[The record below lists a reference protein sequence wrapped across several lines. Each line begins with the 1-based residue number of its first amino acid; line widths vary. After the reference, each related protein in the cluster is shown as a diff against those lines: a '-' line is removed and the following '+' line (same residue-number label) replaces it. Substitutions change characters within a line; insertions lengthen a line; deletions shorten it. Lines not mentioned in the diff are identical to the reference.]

1 MKVIPDLIGD
11 LNKTERT
18 KPIRSEATKR
28 GNVNYCICMNA
39 PAICTDYIYIEIR
52 DNIHNMQVLKFG
64 GTSVA
69 NAENM
74 SKVVDIVTKA
84 VDRDRTILVLSAISG
99 CTDALIKIGTLAS
112 ERDESYKT
120 LIDGLQTRHH
130 DIIKAFLP
138 VEKQEDSIEVCDS
151 LFDSLRSIA
160 QGVYLLGELSP
171 ASLDAIQS
179 FGELWS
185 TKIMA
190 TKLASIGIAT
200 KWVDSRQIVRT
211 VAKGDKNVTDVQK
224 TYSRVNEMVEDNNV
238 TQLFILPGFIASDRL
253 GRTTTLGRGGS
264 DYTASLLAVGCKAR
278 ILEIWT
284 DVPGMMTSN
293 PKVVPTARTISNIS
307 YKAALELS
315 HFGAKVIYPPTI
327 QPVVAEGIPIYIKDT
342 FHPEA
347 AGTLIEKHPPRSKD
361 KLIGISNSD
370 NIALLS
376 LEGSGMV
383 GIPGFSSRLFETLSQ
398 NDINIILI
406 TQASSVHTMCIAVS
420 EKDAEKAR
428 EAADRCFAYEISLGK
443 LNPLKV
449 EKGYSIVCLVGDDVL
464 NQTGATG
471 RMLAALGRNSIPVRA
486 TAQGSSERNISAIIA
501 SEDAEAAIRTIHN
514 EFFDRRS
521 GKEIHL
527 FIAGYGTVGKALV
540 DIIAKNREKI
550 EKRTGRRLHVCGL
563 SNSRRFI
570 LDKNG
575 LSLDNIKD
583 RLAAGESSAD
593 EAYFT
598 RLATLSLEN
607 SVFVD
612 CTASADIAFKYMN
625 LFKKGYSVV
634 ACNKITFSLP
644 YVRYAALKE
653 AAIEIGATLRYETT
667 VGAALPILESI
678 SRSVHSGDEILRIEA
693 VLSGTLNYIFSNYA
707 GGEGGTFAEVVKKAQ
722 DAGYT
727 EPDPRLDLSGRDV
740 LRKLLILSREA
751 GIPLDEKDVE
761 QTPILGP
768 EFFEG
773 DVEEFYRKLAE
784 NEETFAARYREAA
797 DKGLRQRFVATLVKD
812 EDAPLGYRA
821 CIGLEAVAPE
831 HPLFSL
837 SGTDNC
843 AIIRTD
849 FYPSPLVVQGAG
861 AGAYQTASG
870 VLNDIIV

>member
-1 MKVIPDLIGD
+1 
-11 LNKTERT
+11 
-18 KPIRSEATKR
+18 
-28 GNVNYCICMNA
+28 
-39 PAICTDYIYIEIR
+39 
-52 DNIHNMQVLKFG
+52 MQVLKFG

-69 NAENM
+69 NAEAIQQ
-74 SKVVDIVTKA
+74 VVEIVSRS
-84 VDRDRTILVLSAISG
+84 VDRDRTILVVSAIRG
-99 CTDALIKIGTLAS
+99 CTDALIRIGNLAS
-112 ERDESYKT
+112 QRDEAYKEV
-120 LIDGLQTRHH
+120 IDSLQKQHH
-130 DIIKAFLP
+130 QIIKEVLP
-138 VEKQEDSIEVCDS
+138 VEKQEESRETCDS

-160 QGVYLLGELSP
+160 QGVFLLGELSP
-171 ASLDAIQS
+171 TSLDAIQG
-179 FGELWS
+179 FGEQWS
-185 TKIMA
+185 SRIIA

-200 KWVDSRQIVRT
+200 KWVDSRKIIRT
-211 VAKGDKNVTDVQK
+211 VSKGEKNTVDVQK
-224 TYSRVNEMVEDNNV
+224 TYFRTNEMIESNPI
-238 TQLFILPGFIASDRL
+238 TQLFVMPGFIASDKQ

-264 DYTASLLAVGCKAR
+264 DYSASLMAVGCKAR
-278 ILEIWT
+278 ALEIWT
-284 DVPGMMTSN
+284 DVPGMMTAN

-327 QPVVAEGIPIYIKDT
+327 QPVVTEGIPIYVKNT
-342 FHPEA
+342 FDPQAH
-347 AGTLIEKHPPRSKD
+347 GTLIEKNPPRSKD
-361 KLIGISNSD
+361 SVIGISNSD

-449 EKGYSIVCLVGDDVL
+449 EKGFSIVCLVGDDVL
-464 NQTGATG
+464 NQSGATG
-471 RMLAALGRNSIPVRA
+471 RMLAALGSNSIPVRA
-486 TAQGSSERNISAIIA
+486 TAQGSSEKNISVII
-501 SEDAEAAIRTIHN
+501 SSQDTDAALRTIHN
-514 EFFDRRS
+514 EFFDKRS
-521 GKEIHL
+521 GKDIHL
-527 FIAGYGTVGKALV
+527 FIAGYGVVGKALV
-540 DIIAKNREKI
+540 DIISKNREKI

-575 LSLDNIKD
+575 LPLENIAEQ
-583 RLAAGESSAD
+583 LAEGHCSAD
-593 EAYFT
+593 EAYFNQ
-598 RLATLSLEN
+598 LATLSMEN

-625 LFKKGYSVV
+625 LFKRGYSVV

-644 YVRYAALKE
+644 YKQYAAVKE

-707 GGEGGTFAEVVKKAQ
+707 GGEGGTFAEVVKRAQ

-751 GIPLDEKDVE
+751 GVGIDEKDVE
-761 QTPILGP
+761 ISSILP
-768 EFFEG
+768 EDFFEG
-773 DVEEFYRKLAE
+773 DVEAFYAKLAE
-784 NEETFAARYREAA
+784 NEAMFAARYNEAA
-797 DKGLRQRFVATLVKD
+797 SKGLRQRFVASLVKD
-812 EDAPLGYRA
+812 NGSPFGYKA
-821 CIGLEAVAPE
+821 KIGLECVDAS

-837 SGTDNC
+837 CGTDN
-843 AIIRTD
+843 AALIQTD

-870 VLNDIIV
+870 VLNDIIM

>member
-1 MKVIPDLIGD
+1 
-11 LNKTERT
+11 
-18 KPIRSEATKR
+18 
-28 GNVNYCICMNA
+28 
-39 PAICTDYIYIEIR
+39 
-52 DNIHNMQVLKFG
+52 MQVLKFG

-69 NAENM
+69 NAEAIQQ
-74 SKVVDIVTKA
+74 VVEIVSRS
-84 VDRDRTILVLSAISG
+84 VDRDRTILVVSAIQG
-99 CTDALIKIGTLAS
+99 CTDALIRIGNLAS
-112 ERDESYKT
+112 QRDEAYKEV
-120 LIDGLQTRHH
+120 IDSLQKQHH
-130 DIIKAFLP
+130 QIIKEVLP
-138 VEKQEDSIEVCDS
+138 VEKQEESRETCDS
-151 LFDSLRSIA
+151 LFNSLRSIA
-160 QGVYLLGELSP
+160 QGVFLLGELSP
-171 ASLDAIQS
+171 TSLDAIQG
-179 FGELWS
+179 FGEQWS
-185 TKIMA
+185 SRIIA

-200 KWVDSRQIVRT
+200 KWVDSRKIIRT
-211 VAKGDKNVTDVQK
+211 VSKGEKNTVDVQK
-224 TYSRVNEMVEDNNV
+224 TYFRTNEMIESNPI
-238 TQLFILPGFIASDRL
+238 TQLFVMPGFIASDKQ

-264 DYTASLLAVGCKAR
+264 DYSASLMAVGCKAR
-278 ILEIWT
+278 ALEIWT
-284 DVPGMMTSN
+284 DVPGMMTAN

-327 QPVVAEGIPIYIKDT
+327 QPVVTEGIPIYVKNT
-342 FHPEA
+342 FDPQAH
-347 AGTLIEKHPPRSKD
+347 GTLIEKNPPRSKD
-361 KLIGISNSD
+361 SVIGISNSD

-449 EKGYSIVCLVGDDVL
+449 EKGFSIVCLVGDDVL
-464 NQTGATG
+464 NQSGATG
-471 RMLAALGRNSIPVRA
+471 RMLAALGSNSIPVRA
-486 TAQGSSERNISAIIA
+486 TAQGSSEKNISVII
-501 SEDAEAAIRTIHN
+501 SSQDTDAALRTIHN

-521 GKEIHL
+521 GKDIHL
-527 FIAGYGTVGKALV
+527 FIAGYGVVGKALV
-540 DIIAKNREKI
+540 DIISKNREKI

-575 LSLDNIKD
+575 LPLENIAEQ
-583 RLAAGESSAD
+583 LADGHCSAD
-593 EAYFT
+593 EAYFNQ
-598 RLATLSLEN
+598 LATLSMEN

-625 LFKKGYSVV
+625 LFKRGYSVV

-644 YVRYAALKE
+644 YRQYAAVKE

-707 GGEGGTFAEVVKKAQ
+707 GGEGGTFAEVVKRAQ

-751 GIPLDEKDVE
+751 GVGIDETDVE
-761 QTPILGP
+761 ISSILP
-768 EFFEG
+768 EDFFEG
-773 DVEEFYRKLAE
+773 DVEAFYAKLAE
-784 NEETFAARYREAA
+784 NEAMFAARYNEAA
-797 DKGLRQRFVATLVKD
+797 SKGLRQRFVASLVKD
-812 EDAPLGYRA
+812 NGSPFGYKA
-821 CIGLEAVAPE
+821 KIGLECVDAS

-837 SGTDNC
+837 CGTDN
-843 AIIRTD
+843 AALIQTD

-870 VLNDIIV
+870 VLNDIIM

>member
-1 MKVIPDLIGD
+1 
-11 LNKTERT
+11 
-18 KPIRSEATKR
+18 
-28 GNVNYCICMNA
+28 
-39 PAICTDYIYIEIR
+39 
-52 DNIHNMQVLKFG
+52 MQVLKFG
-64 GTSVA
+64 GSSVA
-69 NAENM
+69 NAQNM
-74 SKVVDIVTKA
+74 SKVVDIVVNA
-84 VDRDRTILVLSAISG
+84 VDRDRTILVSSAISG
-99 CTDALIKIGTLAS
+99 CTDTLIKIGTLAS
-112 ERDESYKT
+112 QRDESYKV
-120 LIDGLQTRHH
+120 LIDELQKKHH
-130 DIIKAFLP
+130 DIINELLP
-138 VEKQEDSIEVCDS
+138 REKQQESLEVCDG
-151 LFDSLRSIA
+151 LFDSLRSIT

-185 TKIMA
+185 TKILA

-200 KWVDSRQIVRT
+200 KWIDSRQIIRT
-211 VAKGDKNVTDVQK
+211 VAKGDKNVVDIQK
-224 TYSRVNEMVEDNNV
+224 TYYRVNEMVESNPI
-238 TQLFILPGFIASDRL
+238 TQLFVLPGFIASDKQ

-264 DYTASLLAVGCKAR
+264 DYTASLYAVGCKAR
-278 ILEIWT
+278 VLEIWT

-327 QPVVAEGIPIYIKDT
+327 QPVVAEGIPIYVKNT
-342 FHPEA
+342 FTPEA
-347 AGTLIEKHPPRSKD
+347 HGTLIEKHPPRSKD

-428 EAADRCFAYEISLGK
+428 EAADKCFAYEISLGK

-449 EKGYSIVCLVGDDVL
+449 EKGFSIVCLVGDDVL

-486 TAQGSSERNISAIIA
+486 TAQGSSERNISVIIS
-501 SEDAEAAIRTIHN
+501 SEDAEAAIKTIHN
-514 EFFDRRS
+514 EFFDKRS
-521 GKEIHL
+521 GKDINL
-527 FIAGYGTVGKALV
+527 FIAGFGTVGRALV
-540 DIIAKNREKI
+540 DIIAKNRDKI
-550 EKRTGRRLHVCGL
+550 AARTGRRLRICGL

-570 LDKNG
+570 IDKNG
-575 LSLDNIKD
+575 LDLNNIKGQ
-583 RLAAGESSAD
+583 LENGISAAD

-598 RLATLSLEN
+598 QLATLSLEN

-625 LFKKGYSVV
+625 LFKRGYSVV

-644 YVRYAALKE
+644 YDQYAALKE

-678 SRSVHSGDEILRIEA
+678 SRSVHSGDEIVRIEA

-707 GGEGGTFAEVVKKAQ
+707 GGEGGTFAEVVRRAQ

-751 GIPLDEKDVE
+751 GVPLDEKDV
-761 QTPILGP
+761 QVSPILGE

-773 DVEEFYRKLAE
+773 DVDSFYAKLAE
-784 NEETFAARYREAA
+784 NETVFAARYNEAA
-797 DKGLRQRFVATLVKD
+797 SKGLRQRFVASLVKD
-812 EDAPLGYRA
+812 EASELGYKA
-821 CIGLEAVAPE
+821 KIGLENVDE
-831 HPLFSL
+831 SHPLYNL
-837 SGTDNC
+837 NGTDNC
-843 AIIRTD
+843 AIIQTD
-849 FYPSPLVVQGAG
+849 FYPSPLVIQGAG

>member
-1 MKVIPDLIGD
+1 
-11 LNKTERT
+11 
-18 KPIRSEATKR
+18 
-28 GNVNYCICMNA
+28 
-39 PAICTDYIYIEIR
+39 
-52 DNIHNMQVLKFG
+52 MQVLKFG
-64 GTSVA
+64 GSSVA
-69 NAENM
+69 DAQNM
-74 SKVVDIVTKA
+74 AKVVDIVANA
-84 VDRDRTILVLSAISG
+84 VDRDRTILVASAISG
-99 CTDALIKIGTLAS
+99 CTDTLIRIGTLAS
-112 ERDESYKT
+112 QRDESYKE
-120 LIDGLQTRHH
+120 LINGLQEKHH
-130 DIIKAFLP
+130 TIIRDFLP
-138 VEKQEDSIEVCDS
+138 HEKQDESIEVCDS

-160 QGVYLLGELSP
+160 QGVFLLGELSP
-171 ASLDAIQS
+171 ASLDAIQG

-185 TKIMA
+185 TKILA

-200 KWVDSRQIVRT
+200 RWVDSRQIIRT
-211 VAKGDKNVTDVQK
+211 IAKGDKNVVDVQK
-224 TYSRVNEMVEDNNV
+224 TYSRINAMVENNPI
-238 TQLFILPGFIASDRL
+238 TQLFVLPGFIASDKQ

-264 DYTASLLAVGCKAR
+264 DYTASLYAVGCKAR

-327 QPVVAEGIPIYIKDT
+327 QPVVTEGIPIYVKNT
-342 FHPEA
+342 FDPA
-347 AGTLIEKHPPRSKD
+347 AYGTLIEKNPPRRKD
-361 KLIGISNSD
+361 PVIGISNSD

-449 EKGYSIVCLVGDDVL
+449 EKGFSIVCLVGDDVL
-464 NQTGATG
+464 NHSGATG
-471 RMLAALGRNSIPVRA
+471 RMLATLGRNSIPVRA
-486 TAQGSSERNISAIIA
+486 TAQGSSERNISVIISSA
-501 SEDAEAAIRTIHN
+501 DTDAAIRTIHN
-514 EFFDRRS
+514 EFFDRKS
-521 GKEIHL
+521 GKDIHL
-527 FIAGYGTVGKALV
+527 FIAGYGVVGKALV
-540 DIIAKNREKI
+540 DIISKNRDRI
-550 EKRTGRRLHVCGL
+550 EARTGRRLHVCGL
-563 SNSRRFI
+563 SNSRRFVI
-570 LDKNG
+570 DKNG
-575 LSLDNIKD
+575 LELENIAGL
-583 RLAAGESSAD
+583 LAAGESSAD

-598 RLATLSLEN
+598 HLATLTLEN

-634 ACNKITFSLP
+634 ACNKITFSAP
-644 YVRYAALKE
+644 YKHYAALKE

-678 SRSVHSGDEILRIEA
+678 SRSVHSGDEIARIEA

-707 GGEGGTFAEVVKKAQ
+707 GGEGGTFAEVVRRAQ

-751 GIPLDEKDVE
+751 GVPLDEKDV
-761 QTPILGP
+761 QISPILSDD
-768 EFFEG
+768 FFEG
-773 DVEEFYRKLAE
+773 DVEAFYTKLAE
-784 NEETFAARYREAA
+784 NEAVFAERYSEAA
-797 DKGLRQRFVATLVKD
+797 SKGLRQRFVASLIKD
-812 EDAPLGYRA
+812 EQAPLRYRA
-821 CIGLEAVAPE
+821 RIGLESISE
-831 HPLFSL
+831 SHPLYSL

-843 AIIRTD
+843 AIIQTD

-870 VLNDIIV
+870 VLNDIIM

>member
-1 MKVIPDLIGD
+1 
-11 LNKTERT
+11 
-18 KPIRSEATKR
+18 
-28 GNVNYCICMNA
+28 
-39 PAICTDYIYIEIR
+39 
-52 DNIHNMQVLKFG
+52 MQVLKFG
-64 GTSVA
+64 GSSVA
-69 NAENM
+69 DAAAM

-84 VDRDRTILVLSAISG
+84 VDRDRSILVVSAIKG
-99 CTDALIKIGTLAS
+99 CTDTLIKIGNLAS
-112 ERDESYKT
+112 KRDESYKE
-120 LIDGLQTRHH
+120 LISGLQEQHH
-130 DIIKAFLP
+130 QIISDLLP
-138 VEKQEDSIEVCDS
+138 REKQEESTEVCDS

-179 FGELWS
+179 FGEIWS
-185 TKIMA
+185 TKILA
-190 TKLASIGIAT
+190 TKLASIGIET
-200 KWVDSRQIVRT
+200 KWMDSRKIIRT
-211 VAKGDKNVTDVQK
+211 VAKGDKNIVDAQK
-224 TYSRVNEMVEDNNV
+224 TYARVNEMLEGNPA
-238 TQLFILPGFIASDRL
+238 TQLFVLPGFIASDKQ

-264 DYTASLLAVGCKAR
+264 DYTASLYAVGCKAR

-327 QPVVAEGIPIYIKDT
+327 QPVVAEGIPIYVKNT
-342 FHPEA
+342 FAPEA
-347 AGTLIEKHPPRSKD
+347 EGTLIEKNPPRSKD
-361 KLIGISNSD
+361 KVIGISNSD

-420 EKDAEKAR
+420 ENDAERAK

-449 EKGYSIVCLVGDDVL
+449 EKGFSIVCLVGDDVL
-464 NQTGATG
+464 NQAGATG
-471 RMLAALGRNSIPVRA
+471 RMLAALGRNSIRVRA
-486 TAQGSSERNISAIIA
+486 TAQGSSERNISVII
-501 SEDAEAAIRTIHN
+501 SSKDTEAAIRTIHN
-514 EFFDRRS
+514 EFFDKRS
-521 GKEIHL
+521 GKDINL
-527 FIAGYGTVGKALV
+527 FIAGYGTVGRALV

-550 EKRTGRRLHVCGL
+550 AARTGRRLHICGL
-563 SNSRRFI
+563 ANSRKFI
-570 LDKNG
+570 MDKNG
-575 LSLDNIKD
+575 LDLNDIQEQLSK
-583 RLAAGESSAD
+583 GQSSAD

-598 RLATLSLEN
+598 QLGTLSLEN

-612 CTASADIAFKYMN
+612 CTASADIAFKYMH

-644 YVRYAALKE
+644 YKQYAALKE

-678 SRSVHSGDEILRIEA
+678 SRSVHSGDEIIRIEA

-707 GGEGGTFAEVVKKAQ
+707 GGEGGTFAQVVRRAQ
-722 DAGYT
+722 EAGYT

-740 LRKLLILSREA
+740 LRKLIILSREA
-751 GIPLDEKDVE
+751 GVGIDEQDVE
-761 QTPILGP
+761 ISSILGD

-773 DVEEFYRKLAE
+773 DVEAFYKKLEE
-784 NEETFAARYREAA
+784 NEEMFAARYNEAA
-797 DKGLRQRFVATLVKD
+797 SKGLRQRFIASLVKD
-812 EDAPLGYRA
+812 ENAPFGYKA
-821 CIGLEAVAPE
+821 KIGLESVSSE

-837 SGTDNC
+837 CGTDN
-843 AIIRTD
+843 AALIQTD

>member
-1 MKVIPDLIGD
+1 
-11 LNKTERT
+11 
-18 KPIRSEATKR
+18 
-28 GNVNYCICMNA
+28 
-39 PAICTDYIYIEIR
+39 
-52 DNIHNMQVLKFG
+52 MQVLKFG
-64 GTSVA
+64 GSSVA
-69 NAENM
+69 DARNM
-74 SKVVDIVTKA
+74 SKVVDIVTNA
-84 VDRDRTILVLSAISG
+84 VDRDRTILVASAISG
-99 CTDALIKIGTLAS
+99 CTDTLIRIGTLAS
-112 ERDESYKT
+112 QRDESYKG
-120 LIDGLQTRHH
+120 LIDGLQQRHH
-130 DIIKAFLP
+130 VIIKDFLP
-138 VEKQEDSIEVCDS
+138 REKQEESLETCDA

-160 QGVYLLGELSP
+160 QGVFLLGELSP
-171 ASLDAIQS
+171 ASLNAIQG

-185 TKIMA
+185 TKILA
-190 TKLASIGIAT
+190 TKLASIGIST
-200 KWVDSRQIVRT
+200 KWIDSRTIIRT
-211 VAKGDKNVTDVQK
+211 IAKGDKNIVDVQK
-224 TYSRVNEMVEDNNV
+224 TYSRVNEMVENNPI
-238 TQLFILPGFIASDRL
+238 TQLFVLPGFIASDKQ

-264 DYTASLLAVGCKAR
+264 DYTASLYAVGCKAR

-293 PKVVPTARTISNIS
+293 PKTVPTARTISNIS

-327 QPVVAEGIPIYIKDT
+327 QPVVTEGIPIYIKNT
-342 FHPEA
+342 FDPEA
-347 AGTLIEKHPPRSKD
+347 PGTLIEKNPPRSKD
-361 KLIGISNSD
+361 SVIGISNSD

-449 EKGYSIVCLVGDDVL
+449 EKGFSIVCLVGDDVL
-464 NQTGATG
+464 NQSGATG
-471 RMLAALGRNSIPVRA
+471 RMLAALGNNSIPVRA
-486 TAQGSSERNISAIIA
+486 TAQGSSERNISVII
-501 SEDAEAAIRTIHN
+501 SSSDADAAIKTIHN
-514 EFFDRRS
+514 EFFDRKS
-521 GKEIHL
+521 GKDIHL
-527 FIAGYGTVGKALV
+527 FIAGYGVVGKALV
-540 DIIAKNREKI
+540 DIISKNRDKI
-550 EKRTGRRLHVCGL
+550 EERTGRRLHVCGL
-563 SNSRRFI
+563 ANSRRFVI
-570 LDKNG
+570 DKNG
-575 LSLDNIKD
+575 LALENIAEL
-583 RLAAGESSAD
+583 LAEGESSAD

-598 RLATLSLEN
+598 QLATLTLEN

-625 LFKKGYSVV
+625 LFKRGYSVV
-634 ACNKITFSLP
+634 ACNKITFSAP
-644 YVRYAALKE
+644 YKHYAALKS

-707 GGEGGTFAEVVKKAQ
+707 GGIGGTFAEVVKRAQ

-751 GIPLDEKDVE
+751 GVGIDEKDVDVS
-761 QTPILGP
+761 PILP
-768 EFFEG
+768 EEFFEG
-773 DVEEFYRKLAE
+773 DVEAFYAKLAA
-784 NEETFAARYREAA
+784 NEDMFAAQYKEAA
-797 DKGLRQRFVATLVKD
+797 AQGLRQRFVASLVKD
-812 EDAPLGYRA
+812 AEAPFGYKAR
-821 CIGLEAVAPE
+821 IGLERVEAS
-831 HPLFSL
+831 HPLYSL
-837 SGTDNC
+837 CGTDN
-843 AIIRTD
+843 AALIQTE

-870 VLNDIIV
+870 VLNDIIM

>member
-1 MKVIPDLIGD
+1 MIYRWLHVH
-11 LNKTERT
+11 KT
-18 KPIRSEATKR
+18 I
-28 GNVNYCICMNA
+28 I
-39 PAICTDYIYIEIR
+39 
-52 DNIHNMQVLKFG
+52 MQVLKFG
-64 GTSVA
+64 GSSVA

-74 SKVVDIVTKA
+74 SKVVDIVANA
-84 VDRDRTILVLSAISG
+84 VDRDRTILVASAISG
-99 CTDALIKIGTLAS
+99 CTDTLIKIGTLAS
-112 ERDESYKT
+112 QRDESYKG
-120 LIDGLQTRHH
+120 LIEELQEKHH
-130 DIIKAFLP
+130 VIIRDFLP
-138 VEKQEDSIEVCDS
+138 LEKQAESQEVCDS

-160 QGVYLLGELSP
+160 QGVFLLGELSP
-171 ASLDAIQS
+171 ASLDAIQG

-185 TKIMA
+185 TKILA

-200 KWVDSRQIVRT
+200 KWIDSRNIIRT
-211 VAKGDKNVTDVQK
+211 VAKGDKNIVDVQK
-224 TYSRVNEMVEDNNV
+224 TYSRINEMVESNPI
-238 TQLFILPGFIASDRL
+238 TQLFVLPGFIASDKQ

-264 DYTASLLAVGCKAR
+264 DYTASLYAVGCKAR
-278 ILEIWT
+278 VLEIWT
-284 DVPGMMTSN
+284 DVSGMMTSN

-327 QPVVAEGIPIYIKDT
+327 QPVVAEGIPIYVKNT
-342 FHPEA
+342 FDPQA
-347 AGTLIEKHPPRSKD
+347 SGTLIEKNPPRSKD
-361 KLIGISNSD
+361 SVIGISNSD

-449 EKGYSIVCLVGDDVL
+449 EKGFSIVCLVGDDVL
-464 NQTGATG
+464 NQSGATG

-486 TAQGSSERNISAIIA
+486 TAQGSSERNISVIISSA
-501 SEDAEAAIRTIHN
+501 DADGAIRTIHN
-514 EFFDRRS
+514 EFFDRKS
-521 GKEIHL
+521 GKDIHL
-527 FIAGYGTVGKALV
+527 FIAGYGVVGKALV
-540 DIIAKNREKI
+540 DIIAKNRDKI
-550 EKRTGRRLHVCGL
+550 EARTGRRLHVCGL

-575 LSLDNIKD
+575 LPLDCIAD
-583 RLAAGESSAD
+583 LLAAGESAAD

-598 RLATLSLEN
+598 QLATLTLEN

-634 ACNKITFSLP
+634 ACNKITFSAP
-644 YVRYAALKE
+644 YKHYAALKE

-707 GGEGGTFAEVVKKAQ
+707 GGDGGTFAEVVKRAQ

-751 GIPLDEKDVE
+751 GVGIDEKDVE
-761 QTPILGP
+761 ISALLPE

-773 DVEEFYRKLAE
+773 DVDAFYAKLAE
-784 NEETFAARYREAA
+784 NEDMFAARYNEAA
-797 DKGLRQRFVATLVKD
+797 SKGLRQRFVASLVKD
-812 EDAPLGYRA
+812 ASAPFGYKA
-821 CIGLEAVAPE
+821 KIGLESIDST
-831 HPLFSL
+831 HPLYNL
-837 SGTDNC
+837 CGTDN
-843 AIIRTD
+843 AALIQTD
-849 FYPSPLVVQGAG
+849 FYPSPLVIQGAG

-870 VLNDIIV
+870 VLNDIIM

>member
-1 MKVIPDLIGD
+1 
-11 LNKTERT
+11 
-18 KPIRSEATKR
+18 
-28 GNVNYCICMNA
+28 
-39 PAICTDYIYIEIR
+39 
-52 DNIHNMQVLKFG
+52 MQVLKFG
-64 GTSVA
+64 GSSVA
-69 NAENM
+69 NATNM
-74 SKVVDIVTKA
+74 SLVVDIVTKA
-84 VDRDRTILVLSAISG
+84 VDRDRTILVVSAISG
-99 CTDALIKIGTLAS
+99 CTDTLIEIGTLAS
-112 ERDESYKT
+112 QRDESYKE
-120 LIDGLQTRHH
+120 LINGLQQKHH
-130 DIIKAFLP
+130 DIINALLP
-138 VEKQEDSIEVCDS
+138 REKQEESLEVCDS

-185 TKIMA
+185 TKILA
-190 TKLASIGIAT
+190 TKLASIGIET
-200 KWVDSRQIVRT
+200 KWIDSRNIIRT
-211 VAKGDKNVTDVQK
+211 VAKGEKNIVDIQK
-224 TYSRVNEMVEDNNV
+224 TYYRVNEMVESNNM
-238 TQLFILPGFIASDRL
+238 TQLFVLPGFIASDKQ

-264 DYTASLLAVGCKAR
+264 DYTASLYAVGCKAR
-278 ILEIWT
+278 TLEIWT

-293 PKVVPTARTISNIS
+293 PKIVPTARTISNIS
-307 YKAALELS
+307 YKAAQELS

-327 QPVVAEGIPIYIKDT
+327 QPVVAEGIPIYIKNT
-342 FHPEA
+342 FEPDA
-347 AGTLIEKHPPRSKD
+347 YGTLIEKHPPRSKD

-370 NIALLS
+370 DIALLS

-449 EKGYSIVCLVGDDVL
+449 EKGFSIVCLVGDDVL

-486 TAQGSSERNISAIIA
+486 TAQGSSERNISVII
-501 SEDAEAAIRTIHN
+501 SSHDAEAAIRTIHN
-514 EFFDRRS
+514 EFFDKRS
-521 GKEIHL
+521 GKDINL
-527 FIAGYGTVGKALV
+527 FIAGFGTVGRALV
-540 DIIAKNREKI
+540 DIISKNREKI
-550 EKRTGRRLHVCGL
+550 AERTGRRLHICGL

-570 LDKNG
+570 IDKNG
-575 LSLDNIKD
+575 LELSTIKEQLDN
-583 RLAAGESSAD
+583 GQSSAD
-593 EAYFT
+593 EAYFSQ
-598 RLATLSLEN
+598 LGTLSLEN

-634 ACNKITFSLP
+634 ACNKITFSSP
-644 YVRYAALKE
+644 YKQYAALKQ

-707 GGEGGTFAEVVKKAQ
+707 GGEGGTFAEIVRRAQ

-740 LRKLLILSREA
+740 LRKLIILSREA
-751 GIPLDEKDVE
+751 GVGIDEKDVDIS
-761 QTPILGP
+761 PILGE

-773 DVEEFYRKLAE
+773 DVEAFYAKLAE
-784 NEETFAARYREAA
+784 NEEMFAARYNEAA
-797 DKGLRQRFVATLVKD
+797 SKGLRQRFVASLVKD
-812 EDAPLGYRA
+812 EASPFGYKA
-821 CIGLEAVAPE
+821 KIGLESVSPE
-831 HPLFSL
+831 HPLFNL
-837 SGTDNC
+837 CGTDN
-843 AIIRTD
+843 AALIQTE

-870 VLNDIIV
+870 VLNDIIM

>member
-1 MKVIPDLIGD
+1 
-11 LNKTERT
+11 
-18 KPIRSEATKR
+18 
-28 GNVNYCICMNA
+28 
-39 PAICTDYIYIEIR
+39 
-52 DNIHNMQVLKFG
+52 MQVLKFG
-64 GTSVA
+64 GSSVA
-69 NAENM
+69 NAQNM
-74 SKVVDIVTKA
+74 SKVVEIVTKA
-84 VDRDRTILVLSAISG
+84 VDRDRTILVSSAISG
-99 CTDALIKIGTLAS
+99 CTDTLIKIGTLAS
-112 ERDESYKT
+112 QRDESYKV
-120 LIDGLQTRHH
+120 LIDELQDKHH
-130 DIIKAFLP
+130 VIIKDLLP
-138 VEKQEDSIEVCDS
+138 QEKQDESIKVCDS
-151 LFDSLRSIA
+151 LFDSLRSIT
-160 QGVYLLGELSP
+160 QGVFLLGELSP

-179 FGELWS
+179 YGELWS
-185 TKIMA
+185 TKILA

-200 KWVDSRQIVRT
+200 KWIDSRQVIRT
-211 VAKGDKNVTDVQK
+211 VAKGDKNVVDVQK
-224 TYSRVNEMVEDNNV
+224 TYFRINEVVENNPI
-238 TQLFILPGFIASDRL
+238 TQLFVLPGFIASDKQ

-264 DYTASLLAVGCKAR
+264 DYTASLYAVGCKAR

-327 QPVVAEGIPIYIKDT
+327 QPVVAEGIPIYVKNT
-342 FHPEA
+342 FDPEA
-347 AGTLIEKHPPRSKD
+347 YGTLIEKNPPRSKD
-361 KLIGISNSD
+361 SVIGISNSD

-383 GIPGFSSRLFETLSQ
+383 GIPGFSSRLFETLSR

-428 EAADRCFAYEISLGK
+428 EAADKCFAYEISLGK

-449 EKGYSIVCLVGDDVL
+449 EKGFSIVCLVGDDVL
-464 NQTGATG
+464 NRSGATG

-486 TAQGSSERNISAIIA
+486 TAQGSSERNISVII
-501 SEDAEAAIRTIHN
+501 SSTDTDAAIRTIHN

-521 GKEIHL
+521 GKDIHL
-527 FIAGYGTVGKALV
+527 FIAGFGTVGRALV
-540 DIIAKNREKI
+540 DIIGKNREKI

-563 SNSRRFI
+563 SNSRKFI

-575 LSLDNIKD
+575 LSLDNISEQ
-583 RLAAGESSAD
+583 LNNGVSSAE

-598 RLATLSLEN
+598 QLATLTLEN

-625 LFKKGYSVV
+625 LFKRGYSVV
-634 ACNKITFSLP
+634 ACNKITFSSP
-644 YVRYAALKE
+644 YKQYAALKE

-678 SRSVHSGDEILRIEA
+678 SRSVHSGDEIIRIEA

-707 GGEGGTFAEVVKKAQ
+707 GGDGGTFAEVVKRAQ

-751 GIPLDEKDVE
+751 GVGIDEKDVDIS
-761 QTPILGP
+761 TILP
-768 EFFEG
+768 EDFFEG
-773 DVEEFYRKLAE
+773 DVDAFYAKLAE
-784 NEETFAARYREAA
+784 NEEMFAARYNEAA
-797 DKGLRQRFVATLVKD
+797 SKGLRQRFIASLVKD
-812 EDAPLGYRA
+812 PEAPLGYRA
-821 CIGLEAVAPE
+821 RIGLESVAPG
-831 HPLFSL
+831 HPLYSL
-837 SGTDNC
+837 CGTDN
-843 AIIRTD
+843 AALIQTD
-849 FYPSPLVVQGAG
+849 FYPSPLVIQGAG

-870 VLNDIIV
+870 VLNDIVM

>member
-1 MKVIPDLIGD
+1 
-11 LNKTERT
+11 
-18 KPIRSEATKR
+18 
-28 GNVNYCICMNA
+28 
-39 PAICTDYIYIEIR
+39 
-52 DNIHNMQVLKFG
+52 MQVLKFG

-69 NAENM
+69 NAEAIQQ
-74 SKVVDIVTKA
+74 VVEIVSRS
-84 VDRDRTILVLSAISG
+84 VDRDRTILVVSAIRG
-99 CTDALIKIGTLAS
+99 CTDALIRIGNLAS
-112 ERDESYKT
+112 QRDEAYKEV
-120 LIDGLQTRHH
+120 IDSLQKQHH
-130 DIIKAFLP
+130 QIIKEVLP
-138 VEKQEDSIEVCDS
+138 VEKQEESRETCDS
-151 LFDSLRSIA
+151 LFNSLRSIA
-160 QGVYLLGELSP
+160 QGVFLLGELSP
-171 ASLDAIQS
+171 TSLDAIQG
-179 FGELWS
+179 FGEQWS
-185 TKIMA
+185 SRIIA

-200 KWVDSRQIVRT
+200 KWVDSRKIIRT
-211 VAKGDKNVTDVQK
+211 VSKGEKNAVDVQK
-224 TYSRVNEMVEDNNV
+224 TYSRINEMIESNPI
-238 TQLFILPGFIASDRL
+238 TQLFVMPGFIASDKQ

-264 DYTASLLAVGCKAR
+264 DYSASLMAVGCKAR
-278 ILEIWT
+278 ALEIWT
-284 DVPGMMTSN
+284 DVPGMMTAN

-327 QPVVAEGIPIYIKDT
+327 QPVVTEGIPIYVKNT
-342 FHPEA
+342 FDPQA
-347 AGTLIEKHPPRSKD
+347 YGTLIEKNPPRSKD
-361 KLIGISNSD
+361 SVIGISNSD

-449 EKGYSIVCLVGDDVL
+449 EKGFSIVCLVGDDVL
-464 NQTGATG
+464 NQSGATG
-471 RMLAALGRNSIPVRA
+471 RMLAALGNNSIPVRA
-486 TAQGSSERNISAIIA
+486 TAQGSSEKNISVII
-501 SEDAEAAIRTIHN
+501 SSHDTDAALRTIHN

-521 GKEIHL
+521 GKDIHL
-527 FIAGYGTVGKALV
+527 FIAGYGVVGKALV
-540 DIIAKNREKI
+540 DIISKNREKI

-575 LSLDNIKD
+575 LPLENIAEQ
-583 RLAAGESSAD
+583 LAEGHCSAD
-593 EAYFT
+593 EAYFNQ
-598 RLATLSLEN
+598 LATLSMEN

-625 LFKKGYSVV
+625 LFKRGYSVV

-644 YVRYAALKE
+644 YKQYAAVKE

-707 GGEGGTFAEVVKKAQ
+707 GGEGGTFAEVVKRAQ

-751 GIPLDEKDVE
+751 GVGIDETDVE
-761 QTPILGP
+761 ISSILP
-768 EFFEG
+768 EDFFEG
-773 DVEEFYRKLAE
+773 DVEAFYAKLAE
-784 NEETFAARYREAA
+784 NEAMFAARYNEAA
-797 DKGLRQRFVATLVKD
+797 SKGLRQRFVASLVKD
-812 EDAPLGYRA
+812 NGSPFGYKA
-821 CIGLEAVAPE
+821 KIGLECVDAS

-837 SGTDNC
+837 CGTDN
-843 AIIRTD
+843 AALIQTD

-870 VLNDIIV
+870 VLNDIIM

>member
-1 MKVIPDLIGD
+1 
-11 LNKTERT
+11 
-18 KPIRSEATKR
+18 
-28 GNVNYCICMNA
+28 
-39 PAICTDYIYIEIR
+39 
-52 DNIHNMQVLKFG
+52 MQVLKFG

-69 NAENM
+69 NAEIIQ
-74 SKVVDIVTKA
+74 KVVEIVSGS
-84 VDRDRTILVLSAISG
+84 VDRDRTILVVSAIRG
-99 CTDALIKIGTLAS
+99 CTDSLIHIGNLAS
-112 ERDESYKT
+112 QRDESYIEI
-120 LIDGLQTRHH
+120 IDDLQDKHH
-130 DIIKAFLP
+130 QIIRELLP
-138 VEKQEDSIEVCDS
+138 REKHDEACRTCDE
-151 LFDSLRSIA
+151 LFNSLRSIA

-171 ASLDAIQS
+171 TSLDAIQG

-185 TKIMA
+185 SKIIA
-190 TKLASIGIAT
+190 TKLASVGIAT
-200 KWVDSRQIVRT
+200 KWVDSRKIIRT
-211 VAKGDKNVTDVQK
+211 VSKGETNAVDIQK
-224 TYSRVNEMVEDNNV
+224 TYSRVNEMIGNNPI
-238 TQLFILPGFIASDRL
+238 TQLFVMPGFIASDKQ

-264 DYTASLLAVGCKAR
+264 DYSASLMAVGCKAR
-278 ILEIWT
+278 ALEIWT

-327 QPVVAEGIPIYIKDT
+327 QPVVTEGIPIYVKNT
-342 FHPEA
+342 FEPQAH
-347 AGTLIEKHPPRSKD
+347 GTLIEKNPPRSKD
-361 KLIGISNSD
+361 AVIGISNSD

-449 EKGYSIVCLVGDDVL
+449 EKGFSIVCLVGDDVL
-464 NQTGATG
+464 NQSGATG
-471 RMLAALGRNSIPVRA
+471 RMLAALGSNSIQVRA
-486 TAQGSSERNISAIIA
+486 TAQGSSEKNISVII
-501 SEDAEAAIRTIHN
+501 SSSDTDAALRTIHN

-521 GKEIHL
+521 GKDIHL
-527 FIAGYGTVGKALV
+527 FIAGYGVVGKALV
-540 DIIAKNREKI
+540 DIISKNREKI

-570 LDKNG
+570 LNKNG
-575 LSLDNIKD
+575 LSLENIAEQ
-583 RLAAGESSAD
+583 LADGHSSAD
-593 EAYFT
+593 EAYFNK
-598 RLATLSLEN
+598 LATLTLEN

-625 LFKKGYSVV
+625 LFKRGYSVV

-644 YVRYAALKE
+644 YKQYAAVKE

-707 GGEGGTFAEVVKKAQ
+707 GGNGGTFAEVVKRAQ

-751 GIPLDEKDVE
+751 GVGIDEKDVE
-761 QTPILGP
+761 ISSILP
-768 EFFEG
+768 DEFFEG
-773 DVEEFYRKLAE
+773 DVNAFYAKLAE
-784 NEETFAARYREAA
+784 NEAMFAERYNEAA
-797 DKGLRQRFVATLVKD
+797 SKGLRQRFVASLVKD
-812 EDAPLGYRA
+812 SESSFGYKA
-821 CIGLEAVAPE
+821 KIGLESVDAS
-831 HPLFSL
+831 HPLYNL
-837 SGTDNC
+837 CGTDN
-843 AIIRTD
+843 AALIQTD

-870 VLNDIIV
+870 VLNDIIM

>member
-1 MKVIPDLIGD
+1 
-11 LNKTERT
+11 
-18 KPIRSEATKR
+18 
-28 GNVNYCICMNA
+28 
-39 PAICTDYIYIEIR
+39 
-52 DNIHNMQVLKFG
+52 MQVLKFG
-64 GTSVA
+64 GSSVA
-69 NAENM
+69 NADNM

-84 VDRDRTILVLSAISG
+84 VDRDRTILVASAISG
-99 CTDALIKIGTLAS
+99 CTDTLIKIGTLAS
-112 ERDESYKT
+112 QRDESYKG
-120 LIDGLQTRHH
+120 LIDELQEKHH
-130 DIIKAFLP
+130 VIIRDFLP
-138 VEKQEDSIEVCDS
+138 LEKQAESQEICDA

-160 QGVYLLGELSP
+160 QGVFLLGELSP
-171 ASLDAIQS
+171 ASLDAIQG

-185 TKIMA
+185 TKILA

-200 KWVDSRQIVRT
+200 KWIDSRNIIRT
-211 VAKGDKNVTDVQK
+211 VAKGDKNIVDVQK
-224 TYSRVNEMVEDNNV
+224 TYSRINEMVESNPI
-238 TQLFILPGFIASDRL
+238 TQLFVLPGFIASDKQ

-264 DYTASLLAVGCKAR
+264 DYTASLYAVGCKAR
-278 ILEIWT
+278 VLEIWT
-284 DVPGMMTSN
+284 DVSGMMTSN

-327 QPVVAEGIPIYIKDT
+327 QPVVAEGIPIYVKNT
-342 FHPEA
+342 FDPQA
-347 AGTLIEKHPPRSKD
+347 SGTLIEKNPPRSKD
-361 KLIGISNSD
+361 SVIGISNSD

-449 EKGYSIVCLVGDDVL
+449 EKGFSIVCLVGDDVL
-464 NQTGATG
+464 NQSGATG

-486 TAQGSSERNISAIIA
+486 TAQGSSERNISVIISSA
-501 SEDAEAAIRTIHN
+501 DANGAIRTIHN
-514 EFFDRRS
+514 EFFDRKS
-521 GKEIHL
+521 GKDIHL
-527 FIAGYGTVGKALV
+527 FIAGYGVVGKALV
-540 DIIAKNREKI
+540 DIIAKNRDKI
-550 EKRTGRRLHVCGL
+550 EARTGRRLHVCGL

-575 LSLDNIKD
+575 LPLDCIAD
-583 RLAAGESSAD
+583 LLAAGESAAD

-598 RLATLSLEN
+598 QLATLTLEN

-634 ACNKITFSLP
+634 ACNKITFSAP
-644 YVRYAALKE
+644 YKHYAALKE

-707 GGEGGTFAEVVKKAQ
+707 GGEGGTFAEVVKRAQ

-751 GIPLDEKDVE
+751 GVGIDEKDVE
-761 QTPILGP
+761 ISSLLP
-768 EFFEG
+768 EECFEG
-773 DVEEFYRKLAE
+773 DVDAFYAKLAE
-784 NEETFAARYREAA
+784 NEDMFAARYNEAA
-797 DKGLRQRFVATLVKD
+797 SKGLRQRFVASLVKD
-812 EDAPLGYRA
+812 ASAPFGYKA
-821 CIGLEAVAPE
+821 KIGLESIDST
-831 HPLFSL
+831 HPLYNL
-837 SGTDNC
+837 CGTDN
-843 AIIRTD
+843 AALTQTD
-849 FYPSPLVVQGAG
+849 FYPSPLVIQGAG

-870 VLNDIIV
+870 VLNDIIM